1 MVAGRF
7 ANESFRYRVVTK
19 RRNDLQPPKTTYNYL
34 QPPRKIQQPPTTT
47 SKTSTTTHK
56 QSHTILNKP

>member
-1 MVAGRF
+1 M
-7 ANESFRYRVVTK
+7 NVVTK
-19 RRNDLQPPKTTYNYL
+19 RGNDLQPPKTTYNHL

-56 QSHTILNKP
+56 QANTKLNTP